1 MKTLSTIPEVIAALG
16 GPVRLAEKLGISK
29 QTVSG
34 WQRPGWTIT
43 TKYRDV
49 MAAMLADLEP
59 PCTAPAAL
67 WGMVEPKKLTRKRY
81 PRRLSATA

>member
-1 MKTLSTIPEVIAALG
+1 MRTLQTIPEVVAELG
-16 GPVRLAEKLGISK
+16 GPVKLARRLGISK

-49 MAAMLADLEP
+49 MLDMLADLDEP
-59 PCTAPAAL
+59 ATAPASL
-67 WGMVEPKKLTRKRY
+67 WGMVEPK
-81 PRRLSATA
+81 AIDVEVM